1 MKKGRSA
8 AQKIDFGWRKLGG
21 NNQNKNSIRIIREGT
36 FSQEENTEWEKVPE
50 EFQHSPT
57 FKWCSVGV
65 GSAVK
70 WKGAVRE
77 AEGKAWVGGEG
88 DSEKAKE
95 EDDHEGG
102 INSGKCDQED
112 K

>member
-8 AQKIDFGWRKLGG
+8 AQKINFGWRKLGG
-21 NNQNKNSIRIIREGT
+21 NNQNKNSIRIIRENT
-36 FSQEENTEWEKVPE
+36 FSQEETTEWEKVPE

-57 FKWCSVGV
+57 FKWCSVEG
-65 GSAVK
+65 AAAK
-70 WKGAVRE
+70 WKGGVRE
-77 AEGKAWVGGEG
+77 AGGKPRVQGEG
-88 DSEKAKE
+88 ESEKATE
-95 EDDHEGG
+95 EDNHEGG